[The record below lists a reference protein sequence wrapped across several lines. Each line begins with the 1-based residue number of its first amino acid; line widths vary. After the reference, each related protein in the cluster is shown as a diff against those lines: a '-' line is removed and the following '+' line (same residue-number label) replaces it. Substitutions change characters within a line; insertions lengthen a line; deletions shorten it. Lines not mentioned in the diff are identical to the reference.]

1 MPEMRDILSP
11 LTTPNIHRTP
21 VFSNIPGISPSTSRS
36 HVGLKSPSGTLL
48 ASEHDE
54 AAEKRERRRSR
65 VMQLQQRTLES
76 PVSPVDK
83 RRSLTLNG
91 LSSTQIAE
99 HYANCI
105 KLSAEN
111 KITSKNAFGLH
122 LIDYMSDQLKKK
134 ELENFQVA
142 STTLDA
148 SAKIYAGRVD
158 AIHTETYK
166 VLSGLGRSS
175 DKNKHGDDQEAE
187 DTNADP
193 NEQGTEDENKKKKKK
208 ARKKNTVEANIRNID
223 MKEKDFEAKA
233 DALFQIMS
241 ATFDE
246 GGISSLLLNSL
257 RCFDDQQGLALDSS
271 TLIGLCPELSE
282 CSQHQA
288 NDLSEI
294 IDLSRGHDIGPLEMC
309 PNFSTFNWD
318 DANETSILPSGPS
331 SQAFD
336 IDAEPEPIP
345 DMDEDHNDD
354 LPPDMGGLDM
364 EDIGN
369 ADSDTSHCEGDEA
382 PGQGIS
388 IGDGKAAQLMDTVM
402 KDLSKGSTGTLMQV
416 LAAEPSDYSFFNKT
430 LLRTWAGPEHWK
442 KGPVNRDLSKGKDG
456 TDKTQKKAKKPVFKI
471 DYDQEIDFELQF
483 VPSKSVT
490 LTKATLTKN
499 SKNKKTLPKYL
510 HYETDKL
517 FRLFV
522 KPKLMIKRQNTS
534 SDSMDD
540 VIENYDYENVNDR
553 ENFCPRDLE
562 GNHDDEDAD
571 SQMGEFDFTA
581 GGSEFSQSQDSQ
593 DFGSQPDQMD
603 GTMLIGDKLVAQP
616 HKVTKIDI
624 SYAKTA
630 KKLDVKRL
638 KSTMWDIMIQET
650 VKPPVEA
657 EAADKPEVDEN
668 TNSSTDLEMKGTCT
682 FQELLDILPD
692 KVSSQT
698 AKNLSVPIAFA
709 CLLHLAN
716 EKCLKIISLDED
728 LGNLVIS
735 QGL

>member
-21 VFSNIPGISPSTSRS
+21 VFSSISGISPSTSRS

-48 ASEHDE
+48 SGEHDE

-83 RRSLTLNG
+83 RRSLTLHG

-134 ELENFQVA
+134 EMENFQVA

-175 DKNKHGDDQEAE
+175 DKNKPGDNQDGD

-193 NEQGTEDENKKKKKK
+193 SEQGTEDEIKKKKKK
-208 ARKKNTVEANIRNID
+208 MRRKNTVEANIKNID

-233 DALFQIMS
+233 DPLFQIMS

-257 RCFDDQQGLALDSS
+257 RCFDDQQSLALDSG
-271 TLIGLCPELSE
+271 TLIGPCPDIGE
-282 CSQHQA
+282 CSQRQV
-288 NDLSEI
+288 NDLGEI
-294 IDLSRGHDIGPLEMC
+294 IDLAKGHDLELLEMC

-331 SQAFD
+331 AQAFD
-336 IDAEPEPIP
+336 INAEPEPIP
-345 DMDEDHNDD
+345 DLDEDHNDD

-369 ADSDTSHCEGDEA
+369 ADSDTSHCEGDEPA
-382 PGQGIS
+382 DQGIS
-388 IGDGKAAQLMDTVM
+388 IGDSKAAQLMDTVM
-402 KDLSKGSTGTLMQV
+402 KDLSKGVTGTLMQV

-442 KGPVNRDLSKGKDG
+442 KGPANKDPSKGKDG
-456 TDKTQKKAKKPVFKI
+456 ADKSQKTKKPVFKI
-471 DYDQEIDFELQF
+471 NYDEEMDFELKFQ
-483 VPSKSVT
+483 PSKSVT

-562 GNHDDEDAD
+562 GNQDEDDGD
-571 SQMGEFDFTA
+571 SHMGEFDFTA

-593 DFGSQPDQMD
+593 DFGSQPDPMD
-603 GTMLIGDKLVAQP
+603 GTMLTGDKLVAQP
-616 HKVTKIDI
+616 HKVAKIDI

-638 KSTMWDIMIQET
+638 KSTMWDIMTHEI
-650 VKPPVEA
+650 VKPPEP
-657 EAADKPEVDEN
+657 EAAEN
-668 TNSSTDLEMKGTCT
+668 TEVNQNKNSSSDQEMTGTCT
-682 FQELLDILPD
+682 FQDLLTILPD

-716 EKCLKIISLDED
+716 EKCLKIVSLDED

-735 QGL
+735 QGI

>member
-21 VFSNIPGISPSTSRS
+21 MFSNITGISPSTSRS

-48 ASEHDE
+48 SSEHDE

-175 DKNKHGDDQEAE
+175 DKNKPSDEQDVD

-193 NEQGTEDENKKKKKK
+193 SEQGTEDENKKKKKK
-208 ARKKNTVEANIRNID
+208 MRKKNTVESNLKNID

-233 DALFQIMS
+233 DPLFQIMS

-257 RCFDDQQGLALDSS
+257 RCFDDQQSLALDSG
-271 TLIGLCPELSE
+271 TLIGPCSEIGE
-282 CSQHQA
+282 CSQHQP

-294 IDLSRGHDIGPLEMC
+294 IDLAKGHDLGPLEMC

-331 SQAFD
+331 ATAFD
-336 IDAEPEPIP
+336 INAEAEPIP

-369 ADSDTSHCEGDEA
+369 ADSDTSHCDGDEPA
-382 PGQGIS
+382 DQGIT

-442 KGPVNRDLSKGKDG
+442 KGPVNRDLLKGKV
-456 TDKTQKKAKKPVFKI
+456 DKQQKAKKPVFKI
-471 DYDQEIDFELQF
+471 DYDEEIDVELRFQ
-483 VPSKSVT
+483 PSKSVT

-510 HYETDKL
+510 HYETEKL
-517 FRLFV
+517 FKLFV

-534 SDSMDD
+534 TDSMDD

-562 GNHDDEDAD
+562 GDNDDDDGD
-571 SQMGEFDFTA
+571 SHMGEFDFTA
-581 GGSEFSQSQDSQ
+581 GGSEFSQSQESQ
-593 DFGSQPDQMD
+593 DFGSQAEQALD

-616 HKVTKIDI
+616 HKVAKIDI

-638 KSTMWDIMIQET
+638 KSTMWNIMTQDI
-650 VKPPVEA
+650 VKPPMES
-657 EAADKPEVDEN
+657 EAAEKIEVNEN
-668 TNSSTDLEMKGTCT
+668 TSASTDVAMTGTCT
-682 FQELLDILPD
+682 FQDLLNILPD

-716 EKCLKIISLDED
+716 EKCLKIISMDED

-735 QGL
+735 QGI